1 MRDVLQKLFITM
13 ACLLCNIVIYA
24 HTFEK
29 DGIYY
34 SIYNSEEKTVT
45 VTYRGNS
52 DGEYDNEYS
61 GIVRIPENVTYDATT
76 YRVVRVSSAFLNCTG
91 LEKVILPNSVTM
103 VGQNSFS
110 GCTNLEY
117 VSMSNSVIS
126 IDKKAF
132 YNCPA
137 LTSISL
143 PNTLTSI
150 GESAFSGCTSL
161 TTIDIPEN
169 VSAIGASAF
178 YGCTSLNSITVGNS
192 VSTIGASAF
201 YGCTSLNSITIG
213 NSVST
218 IGASAFYNCA
228 ALTELTI
235 PKSVTSVGGDAFTG
249 CVGLKKLILT
259 DGNSS
264 LRFGNN
270 QSEYGLFND
279 CPIET
284 LYLGRNVTCSVNSN
298 IAKSFQG
305 IEQLKTLVIGDSVTV
320 IFQKMFRDCTGLTT
334 LTIPGNVSSIG
345 VSAFDGCTGIKELVI
360 ADSDST
366 LTLIDEVGTHNGLFT
381 ECPLEKL
388 YVGRNLSYSTK
399 ETAGFSPFYAI
410 EELKTITIGDKVT
423 AIPGFF
429 LYNCN
434 SFSDIIIPDNI
445 VTIGSYAFYGCTA
458 LTSITIPNSVTTIG
472 KQAFGNCTGLEIT
485 TIGGGVTLIGSS
497 AFFNCTAMKN
507 LIMSDGEN
515 DLTFDGEIFSKV
527 PIETLY
533 LGRNLVYEDRPF
545 SGRTDLK
552 TVTIGDKV
560 TALGDSFFYG
570 CSGLTE
576 LTLGSGLATIGSRTF
591 YNCAV
596 LEEVV
601 MPNSVNSVGT
611 YAFYGCTGLT
621 KVTLSDNLT
630 SLSDYLFYG
639 CTGLAE
645 IVIPK
650 SLTTIGTSVFYGC
663 TALKE
668 FIMPNGINSVGSS
681 AFYGCTGL
689 TKVTLSDNLTALSN
703 KLFCNCSGLPEFV
716 IPKSV
721 ATIGSDAFYGC
732 TGIKKLTIADSETP
746 LQLAATISSWTLD
759 TLYLGRD
766 LSYNYTT
773 SPFSHSS
780 QTLKSVTISNNV
792 TTLGNNMFENCTG
805 LTEVVIPNSVD
816 SIGEKTFYGCTG
828 LQKVNIPE
836 NVTSLNDYVFGGCS
850 SLTEIVIP
858 SSVTTI
864 GNYAFNS
871 CSGIKKLTIA
881 DSETPLQIGANNSSW
896 ALDTLYLGRDL
907 SYSYSPFSSR
917 KTLKSVTM
925 SNNVTTLGN
934 NMFENCTGLTEVVI
948 PNSVDSIGE
957 KTFYGCTG
965 LQKVNIPENVTSLND
980 YVFGG
985 CSSLT
990 EIVIPKSVTNIG
1002 VRAFY
1007 NCSRLPELVISSSVT
1022 TIGNYAFNGC
1032 SGIKKLTIA
1041 DSETSLQIGA
1051 NNSSWALD
1059 TLYLGRDLSYS
1070 YSPFSSR
1077 KTLKSV
1083 TMSNNVTT
1091 LGNNMFENCT
1101 GLTEVV
1107 IPNSV
1112 DSIGEKTFYG
1122 CTGITALTIG
1132 GNVADIAALAFY
1144 SCNNIKSVYAYPE
1157 VTPTIQ
1163 SSTFSCES
1171 KATLHVVKGCE
1182 TLYSEHEFWSEFF
1195 QIVGDLRSLNYV
1207 VPERV
1212 ELDKEEVFAVVT
1224 DTIILSA
1231 TLYPENATEKE
1242 VVWSVENDE
1251 LVDIVAI
1258 DALSVKVIAQKE
1270 GETTVTA
1277 TSVDGSNL
1285 TATCRIVIEPT
1296 PVCGI
1301 ALDTTSVDLLVAEII
1316 TLSVTITPETATVK
1330 DVEWTSSDET
1340 VATVENGV
1348 VTAHNVGLA
1357 TITATTTDGTNLSAS
1372 CEVTVNAIP
1381 VESIVLDKNAITI
1394 KTSETITL
1402 SATIMP
1408 ENATIHDVVW
1418 STSDESVATVD
1429 AGFVT
1434 ALGVG
1439 KATITAT
1446 TTDGTNLSASCE
1458 VTVEPVL
1465 AEYIE
1470 FDKTSVDVAVGDTIM
1485 LVVTIYPENVTEKAA
1500 LWTIS
1505 DPTAVEIEMLSN
1517 LCAQIVVLK
1526 DGAVTIEA
1534 STIDGTDLTTTCLFN
1549 AVYTGLDDVITDD
1562 VDVEYYDLQGLRV
1575 THPTKGIYIVRQG
1588 EKVKKVVL

>member
-284 LYLGRNVTCSVNSN
+284 LYLGRNVTCSVNIN

-434 SFSDIIIPDNI
+434 GFSDIIIPDNI

-780 QTLKSVTISNNV
+780 PTLKSVTISNNV
-792 TTLGNNMFENCTG
+792 TTLGNNMFENCIG
-805 LTEVVIPNSVD
+805 LTEVVIPGSVN
-816 SIGEKTFYGCTG
+816 SIGK
-828 LQKVNIPE
+828 
-836 NVTSLNDYVFGGCS
+836 
-850 SLTEIVIP
+850 
-858 SSVTTI
+858 
-864 GNYAFNS
+864 
-871 CSGIKKLTIA
+871 
-881 DSETPLQIGANNSSW
+881 
-896 ALDTLYLGRDL
+896 
-907 SYSYSPFSSR
+907 
-917 KTLKSVTM
+917 
-925 SNNVTTLGN
+925 
-934 NMFENCTGLTEVVI
+934 
-948 PNSVDSIGE
+948 

-1083 TMSNNVTT
+1083 TISNNVTT

-1301 ALDTTSVDLLVAEII
+1301 ALDTTSVDLLVAETI

>member
-150 GESAFSGCTSL
+150 GESAFAGCTSL

-178 YGCTSLNSITVGNS
+178 YGCTSLNSITV
-192 VSTIGASAF
+192 
-201 YGCTSLNSITIG
+201 G

-434 SFSDIIIPDNI
+434 GFSDIIIPDNI

-805 LTEVVIPNSVD
+805 LTEVVIPGSVN
-816 SIGEKTFYGCTG
+816 SIGKKTFYGCTG

-925 SNNVTTLGN
+925 SNNVTTLG
-934 NMFENCTGLTEVVI
+934 
-948 PNSVDSIGE
+948 S
-957 KTFYGCTG
+957 
-965 LQKVNIPENVTSLND
+965 
-980 YVFGG
+980 
-985 CSSLT
+985 
-990 EIVIPKSVTNIG
+990 
-1002 VRAFY
+1002 
-1007 NCSRLPELVISSSVT
+1007 
-1022 TIGNYAFNGC
+1022 
-1032 SGIKKLTIA
+1032 
-1041 DSETSLQIGA
+1041 
-1051 NNSSWALD
+1051 
-1059 TLYLGRDLSYS
+1059 
-1070 YSPFSSR
+1070 
-1077 KTLKSV
+1077 
-1083 TMSNNVTT
+1083 
-1091 LGNNMFENCT
+1091 NMFENCT